1 MCAYVVI
8 DISFTCISGRRGDRE
23 LAPWQTIAVGAVSGA
38 MAAILTTPGDVMKTR
53 IMTAPPD
60 KVVNAGSIFVNI
72 VQQEGVG
79 ALFKGCIP
87 RMVWT
92 APQGAMNF
100 AGYELAKRA
109 LTAPQSSPT
118 TAPSEQE
125 VAVNVQPA
133 VELLQQPRSPESP

>member
-1 MCAYVVI
+1 
-8 DISFTCISGRRGDRE
+8 
-23 LAPWQTIAVGAVSGA
+23 

-60 KVVNAGSIFVNI
+60 KVVNAGQIFVNI
-72 VQQEGVG
+72 VQKEGVG
-79 ALFKGCIP
+79 ALFKGCVP

-109 LTAPQSSPT
+109 LTAPQTPEPDAVPAEG
-118 TAPSEQE
+118 APL
-125 VAVNVQPA
+125 
-133 VELLQQPRSPESP
+133 ELLEPPPPP